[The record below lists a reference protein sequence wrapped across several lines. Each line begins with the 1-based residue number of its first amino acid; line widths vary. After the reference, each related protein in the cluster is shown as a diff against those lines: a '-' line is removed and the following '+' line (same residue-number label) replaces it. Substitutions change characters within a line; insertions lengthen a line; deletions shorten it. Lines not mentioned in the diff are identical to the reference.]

1 MTQNTLRLNPNLD
14 RKALVETVE
23 RDGVVQLPVLF
34 PGEVANA
41 LEAILIRNTKWR
53 TILIDSS
60 DRSRGFR
67 PEELAALPQTEAQRL
82 QDEMFPR
89 AHVLPFAGAGRYS
102 VTGWLDHGWIDPDA

>member
-14 RKALVETVE
+14 RKALAETFA

-41 LEAILIRNTKWR
+41 LEAILMRNTKWR
-53 TILIDSS
+53 SILIDSS

-67 PEELAALPQTEAQRL
+67 PEELAARPSAESQRL
-82 QDEMFPR
+82 QDEVFPR
-89 AHVLPFAGAGRYS
+89 AHVPPFAGAGRYS
-102 VTGWLDHGWIDPDA
+102 VTGWLDHGRVDPDA

>member
-14 RKALVETVE
+14 RKALAETFG
-23 RDGVVQLPVLF
+23 RDGAVQLPVLF
-34 PGEVANA
+34 ADDVANT
-41 LEAILIRNTKWR
+41 LEAILMRNTKWR
-53 TILIDSS
+53 TILTDSS

-82 QDEMFPR
+82 QGEVFQR

-102 VTGWLDHGWIDPDA
+102 VTGWLDHGRVDPDA